1 MFCCMD
7 VPNHVR
13 IWVRRVLWSTPCL
26 PLSARDRTTKGS
38 SDMPVDRHTPADA
51 RRRGVACVAAV
62 RPATP
67 RTTYSYQGRPTY
79 FVGRAAHTT
88 RGLERGATVLLI
100 LSCAPPQIIMLA
112 FSVSALAL
120 STPIVEETFVR
131 QSEVL
136 SREATE
142 ALGKDGR
149 RSNSDSA
156 LLCSRPVFATS
167 V

>member
-1 MFCCMD
+1 
-7 VPNHVR
+7 
-13 IWVRRVLWSTPCL
+13 
-26 PLSARDRTTKGS
+26 
-38 SDMPVDRHTPADA
+38 
-51 RRRGVACVAAV
+51 
-62 RPATP
+62 
-67 RTTYSYQGRPTY
+67 
-79 FVGRAAHTT
+79 
-88 RGLERGATVLLI
+88 
-100 LSCAPPQIIMLA
+100 MLA